1 MQSYIINLHQTVTY
15 SRSFATMVPTLMTK
29 TSCLWSMLQGRLL
42 HPLERLLV
50 MGIPVFSE
58 GRASSCWVGVEAL
71 AKSGSFNEAHV
82 AHVAGN
88 AMSQIAVGAMLILA
102 LGISSGQQR
111 AESVKSSS
119 ESDFDG
125 KLVSDSDNEPQ
136 M

>member
-1 MQSYIINLHQTVTY
+1 M
-15 SRSFATMVPTLMTK
+15 FACFSGLNF
-29 TSCLWSMLQGRLL
+29 L
-42 HPLERLLV
+42 
-50 MGIPVFSE
+50 PVDPPH
-58 GRASSCWVGVEAL
+58 
-71 AKSGSFNEAHV
+71 KPH
-82 AHVAGN
+82 